1 MAKNKDNFSPE
12 DIKKFAQSDA
22 ARQLMSMLDADT
34 AGAVRQ
40 NARAGDLAGAQ
51 QALAAFLS
59 DPKAQALL
67 KQLEE
72 QSHG

>member
-1 MAKNKDNFSPE
+1 MEKNNEIPME
-12 DIKKFAQSDA
+12 EIKKFAQSDA
-22 ARQLMSMLDADT
+22 ARKLMAMLDANT

-40 NARAGDLAGAQ
+40 SAQAGNMDDAQ
-51 QALAAFLS
+51 KALSAFLS

-72 QSHG
+72 QNHG